1 MIGICDDLRK
11 SVLQAA
17 IQGRLTQQLPEDGDA
32 ETLYA
37 EIQKEKQ
44 KLIKEGKIKKEK
56 PLPEITDDDI
66 PFDIPEN
73 WKWVRWGNL
82 SFSIQYGYNAPA
94 LQKGRIHMVRISDIQ
109 NNAVVWNTVPYCNIE
124 EKDIPDYL
132 LEANDILFA
141 RTGGTVGKSYLVK
154 EVPCESIYAGYL
166 IRTRYSSNLVPSY
179 MKYFMESQLYW
190 DQLKEGTTATAQPN
204 CNGQTLSKML
214 IPLPPLA
221 EQKRIVACVD
231 ELMKRIDEMEKT
243 EKDITALYAAFP
255 GDMKASLLQAAIQ
268 GKLTEQLASDGDAET
283 LYAESQ
289 KEKQRLIKEG
299 KIKKE
304 KPLPEI
310 TNDDIP
316 FDIPENWKWVHI
328 PDVTY
333 FQEGPGILAVDFRS
347 TGIPLIRISGMQ
359 GKIVTLNG
367 CNYLDPTMV
376 KEKWNHFRLEKGDIV
391 ISTSASMDKI
401 SEVTEEAEGAIP
413 YTGQI
418 RFKMYDGFDKRFFV
432 YFIQSPFYTH
442 QIEAQA
448 AGAAIK
454 HYGPSHLR
462 KMLIPLPPLAE
473 QKRIVE
479 KLDQLLP
486 LCDSMKE
493 AIDATA

>member
-1 MIGICDDLRK
+1 M
-11 SVLQAA
+11 LQAA

-32 ETLYA
+32 EMLYQD
-37 EIQKEKQ
+37 IQKEKQ

-56 PLPEITDDDI
+56 SLSEITDDDI
-66 PFDIPEN
+66 PFDIPES
-73 WKWVRWGNL
+73 WKWVRLGNL
-82 SFSIQYGYNAPA
+82 GNFKKGPFGSSLTKSMFVPKSATSIKVYEQKNAIQKDWTLGDYYIRKEYFDSAMKGFEVFPGDIIVSCAGTIGETYVLPEGIEKGIINQA
-94 LQKGRIHMVRISDIQ
+94 LMRMMIFEPINQNYFLLFFDFMLKETARISSKGSAIK
-109 NNAVVWNTVPYCNIE
+109 NIPPFDVF
-124 EKDIPDYL
+124 K
-132 LEANDILFA
+132 N
-141 RTGGTVGKSYLVK
+141 YLV
-154 EVPCESIYAGYL
+154 
-166 IRTRYSSNLVPSY
+166 
-179 MKYFMESQLYW
+179 
-190 DQLKEGTTATAQPN
+190 
-204 CNGQTLSKML
+204 
-214 IPLPPLA
+214 PLPPLA

-310 TNDDIP
+310 TDDDIP